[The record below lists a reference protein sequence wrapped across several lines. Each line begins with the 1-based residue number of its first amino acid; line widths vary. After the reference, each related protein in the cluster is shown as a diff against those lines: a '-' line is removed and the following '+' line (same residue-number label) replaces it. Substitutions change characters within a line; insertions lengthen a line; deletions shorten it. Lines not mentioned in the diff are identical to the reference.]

1 MRPVLT
7 GLFFCLGGVLG
18 GGFFR
23 LRSLDGGRLVSL
35 GLVVGDNDLKIVV
48 RGSGLGLGGR
58 FVFAEGGDEVL
69 QLGDGLLGLVD
80 LLAPRQIL
88 GSVELFT
95 DGVVAVIQLA
105 QLDLGLLDL
114 VFLGLDGNVGLC
126 DGGQLLRLCGGSL
139 GGLYGHVLCSFKIF
153 RKTHGEA
160 PFSSIFALLFP
171 VVYHL
176 PEKNGIGK

>member
-18 GGFFR
+18 GSFLSGGFFR

-95 DGVVAVIQLA
+95 DGVVA
-105 QLDLGLLDL
+105 
-114 VFLGLDGNVGLC
+114 GNTAC
-126 DGGQLLRLCGGSL
+126 PARSRP
-139 GGLYGHVLCSFKIF
+139 S
-153 RKTHGEA
+153 
-160 PFSSIFALLFP
+160 
-171 VVYHL
+171 
-176 PEKNGIGK
+176 

>member
-18 GGFFR
+18 GSFLSGGFFR

-95 DGVVAVIQLA
+95 DGIVAVIQLA
-105 QLDLGLLDL
+105 QLDLGLFDL
-114 VFLGLDGNVGLC
+114 VVID
-126 DGGQLLRLCGGSL
+126 LLWWRNTKRTRF
-139 GGLYGHVLCSFKIF
+139 SF
-153 RKTHGEA
+153 
-160 PFSSIFALLFP
+160 
-171 VVYHL
+171 L
-176 PEKNGIGK
+176 PEKKYYQNPKKHIESFWRGIPLFAAVAALSALIVTAF

>member
-18 GGFFR
+18 GSFFR

-35 GLVVGDNDLKIVV
+35 GLVGDNDLKIVV

-114 VFLGLDGNVGLC
+114 VFLGIDGNVGLC
-126 DGGQLLRLCGGSL
+126 DGSQLLRLCGS
-139 GGLYGHVLCSFKIF
+139 GLAAYLLCYF
-153 RKTHGEA
+153 
-160 PFSSIFALLFP
+160 L
-171 VVYHL
+171 
-176 PEKNGIGK
+176 